1 MDPKIDILTQ
11 GTKQNGTNKY
21 LHGSSTSICF
31 PLHPDGHPETRLKVT
46 DLLLS
51 KDIAAAVQARQE

>member
-11 GTKQNGTNKY
+11 GTKQEGTNKH
-21 LHGSSTSICF
+21 LHGSSICF
-31 PLHPDGHPETRLKVT
+31 PLHPDGHPETRLKAT

-51 KDIAAAVQARQE
+51 KDTAVQAREE